1 MAAPPSP
8 DQSLASMATSMG
20 LGVPQEVRAAL
31 VDAVQDFLSHTPSP
45 DDPLAFIAEKLHPTA
60 AAPSV
65 SLLDA
70 ASRGGDAGG
79 AARSTAVLEELLREL
94 EEDEDGEVIDD
105 EEEGGEEGGAG
116 KGAGDGSGKGEGE
129 GEGAAAAAGDSKE
142 EGGADGAVGEK
153 EEGEEEEDDDDDD
166 SDEDEEVKL
175 VLCVRTDLKMQKG
188 KMCAQVS
195 AQVRGSSYVW
205 RRSETGERALGWRVL
220 SSRGAQPRLKGLS
233 HLSVKSHLNA
243 LTHAA
248 HPHTHCP
255 NTHYCPLH
263 PTPTTTHSTQCGHA
277 TLGIYKHNLRLACGW
292 ESLPEV
298 AEVAEAATDE
308 AEAATASAEGK
319 KDKEDQAE
327 VQAKTTVAAAAAN
340 GNDGDDKEEGSDMD
354 MDMDPAAQHAA
365 MLKRWEWCG
374 QPKIALKVREM

>member
-1 MAAPPSP
+1 MHSVYNFEIFVLNPVLEVMAAPPSP

-243 LTHAA
+243 LTW
-248 HPHTHCP
+248 PCSTPSHT
-255 NTHYCPLH
+255 
-263 PTPTTTHSTQCGHA
+263 
-277 TLGIYKHNLRLACGW
+277 
-292 ESLPEV
+292 LP
-298 AEVAEAATDE
+298 
-308 AEAATASAEGK
+308 
-319 KDKEDQAE
+319 
-327 VQAKTTVAAAAAN
+327 
-340 GNDGDDKEEGSDMD
+340 
-354 MDMDPAAQHAA
+354 
-365 MLKRWEWCG
+365 
-374 QPKIALKVREM
+374 